1 MKKLMSVCLLFFF
14 SLLSVNANE
23 TVRLSV
29 GEWAPYTSTDA
40 KKGQLAQNIVSAAF
54 KVENIDVVY
63 EFNGWEKTYQDAID
77 AKSEGT
83 VPWSRTK
90 ERLNDFYY
98 SKMPIAK
105 SKTVFFSLKKS
116 SFDWSN
122 YDDLKKYK
130 IGEVKGFKS
139 AKFLIDK
146 GLNVSLVETETQNM
160 KKLLSGEI
168 DITTSSYLVG
178 HNLIKSVFSA
188 QEAAMFVS
196 HDKEVYPETGFHY
209 IISKKHPRGQELMK
223 AFDRGFLKLIKSGEF
238 VKIMKSSMK

>member
-1 MKKLMSVCLLFFF
+1 MKKLMIVLTLLFI

-23 TVRLSV
+23 TVRISV

-54 KVENIDVVY
+54 KLENIDVVY
-63 EFNGWEKTYQDAID
+63 EFNGWEKTYQDALD

-98 SKMPIAK
+98 SKIPIAK
-105 SKTVFFSLKKS
+105 SKTVFFSLKKTG
-116 SFDWSN
+116 FDWSN

-139 AKFLIDK
+139 AKFLADK
-146 GLNVSLVETETQNM
+146 GLNVTLVENETINM
-160 KKLLSGEI
+160 KKLLKGEI
-168 DITTSSYLVG
+168 DLTTSSYLVG
-178 HNLIKSVFSA
+178 HNLIKSIFSVE
-188 QEAAMFVS
+188 EAAMFVS
-196 HDKEVYPETGFHY
+196 HGKEVYPETGFHY
-209 IISKKHPRGQELMK
+209 IISKKHPKGQELMK
-223 AFDRGFLKLIKSGEF
+223 TFDKGFLKLIKTGKLL
-238 VKIMKSSMK
+238 KIMKSSM